1 MALFALLLIAVAIA
15 GLGGFVLVRRR
26 RALDAASVAKA
37 LTAAAARLAAGQPE
51 QARRRYAR
59 LTERLALAPPPL
71 RPQRGTALIGLA
83 RATEA
88 LGDPA
93 AALGF
98 CREAFPLVPAPDTQI
113 PRWGLQRL
121 AEVEIRADRPDL
133 ALVLAFL
140 RAADRGP
147 EPGEDPDAAGRV
159 LDWLQR
165 RCREGTAAERDSA
178 TAAALKGL
186 PGRDWPVLARSALL
200 RAGGRPGEAEAVLAA
215 AAPGGSGELWFRH
228 GAHLHAA
235 GRNAEAVEAFGRAVE
250 RGTGEPS
257 PWARGAALRA
267 ESLLF
272 RGLARQFLG
281 DHPGAAADLADAA
294 AAAPDD
300 PRPRYAL
307 GRLALVLDRD
317 DEAHGHFAAAL
328 AAQPGH
334 TPSRLG
340 LALLHERAGRPAE
353 AAADYR
359 TALDAGPHWQPAK
372 VRLGAALLAAG
383 RTEEAVSLLHAEAE
397 AGHPWSPSAAF
408 HHGLALARGGDPEGA
423 VARWEPLGDPDLSA
437 LLTVQRDLLA
447 RRLLDTDPGAA
458 RALWQR
464 TVLDTPDEPG
474 LRGSLREA
482 ALREAAHLLLTRRD
496 DPEALDAAAEAL
508 ALAGSR
514 PALPDGPAASARE
527 GRLRAALALARG
539 SASGPD
545 ALPAD
550 ADGPRDRYHRAA
562 AGLLTGRPVR
572 TVAPV
577 EPDPQGDPALARLRA
592 LLAERAG
599 NRTGALDW
607 HRRHLANPAAPAP
620 APDGGAPC
628 TAADG
633 ARCDRA
639 ATDACGSCGRE
650 GCTTHLHRPEGGSS
664 ARCGRCAEQALLAV
678 LDCALQ
684 ADLPEE
690 AERTLAAW
698 AAVLGDS
705 PAGITVRAALCLL
718 RADDDDLDAVLADL
732 PAAAHRARTT
742 VLVRRAARAVGARRF
757 GDAAGD
763 LREAVRLTP
772 DHALAAEAL
781 GVLAEHEA
789 ARHAAEGRYQEAWDC
804 YRALLL
810 RDPSH
815 PRLLHALGLVSYR
828 LAAAVP
834 AQGAPARGR
843 PAHGIPA
850 QGGARDT
857 AEADGGA
864 DGGAADGETADGGVP
879 GTADGEDLWHWAI
892 GCLVPSLHLPD
903 VWEAAAGVTG
913 REAEPPRVA
922 AARAALTDRLRTDL
936 RTLDQAHGRTGDE
949 VDAWTVRLGMEV
961 RCAEAFAEDEVLIA
975 RPDGTS
981 HRLVVGPALERLLR
995 TSPPTGELSSW
1006 QGAFQYAVLPWR
1018 KPGPYGVHPLTH
1030 ALGLFE
1036 DLGPQRYLLLQ
1047 GRHAAA
1053 VTALESADG
1062 TESDETRRHLLREAL
1077 TSQAAEHHRH
1087 QEWREALECLTRART
1102 LPGAELGPELAALG
1116 ADAGLRAARA
1126 LLKEHDDDQAGAAA
1140 LLEQALALSP
1150 GHREVGE
1157 NLGAAYAQHARKIN
1171 NETRDYRQA
1180 LVLLRKALALA
1191 PDDPTARHFL
1201 EAALRNRANEVSVL
1215 GPDGDLIEATGLWQ
1229 ELTELDDDP
1238 DHRSGLVYV
1247 LQLRSLTA
1255 ALDDRRTEA
1264 VACMAD
1270 ALEADGEFTG
1280 DPNAEAPRRVSVVL
1294 ANHVLEKYQ
1303 DRPFDE
1309 RASLLR
1315 RAQTYDDSADM
1326 RAVIVNVW
1334 RSEAARTYEADRFA
1348 DATVLLEQAL
1358 QMAGR
1363 AETKADIRKELG
1375 VVLGAHAVRSAN
1387 ARRFQEART
1396 LIGKAVTHDPND
1408 TGLRSLKYRIDRL
1421 R

>member
-1 MALFALLLIAVAIA
+1 MALFALLLIAVALA

-37 LTAAAARLAAGQPE
+37 LAAAAARLAAGQPE

-71 RPQRGTALIGLA
+71 RPQRGTALVGLA
-83 RATEA
+83 EATEA
-88 LGDPA
+88 LGDQA

-98 CREAFPLVPAPDTQI
+98 CREAFPLVGTPDTQI
-113 PRWGLQRL
+113 PRWGLRRL
-121 AEVEIRADRPDL
+121 AEAEIRAGRPDL
-133 ALVLAFL
+133 APALAFL
-140 RAADRGP
+140 RATDRGP
-147 EPGEDPDAAGRV
+147 EPGEEAESATRV

-165 RCREGTAAERDSA
+165 RCRDASAADRDGA
-178 TAAALKGL
+178 TAAALKAI
-186 PGRDWPVLARSALL
+186 PGRDWPVLARSAFL
-200 RAGGRPGEAEAVLAA
+200 RDSGRPGEAEAVLLA

-228 GAHLHAA
+228 GAHLHAT

-257 PWARGAALRA
+257 PWARGASLRA
-267 ESLLF
+267 EALLF

-281 DHPGAAADLADAA
+281 DHPGAGTDLADAA
-294 AAAPDD
+294 AAAPAD
-300 PRPRYAL
+300 PRTHYAL
-307 GRLALVLDRD
+307 GRLALLLDRD
-317 DEAHGHFAAAL
+317 DEAHGHFTAAL

-359 TALDAGPHWQPAK
+359 TALDAYPLWQPAK

-383 RTEEAVSLLHAEAE
+383 RAEEAAPLLQAEAE
-397 AGHPWSPSAAF
+397 AGHPWSPAATF
-408 HHGLALARGGDPEGA
+408 HHGLALARGGDPSGA
-423 VARWEPLGDPDLSA
+423 VDRWEPLRGPGLPA
-437 LLTVQRDLLA
+437 LLTAQRDLLA

-458 RALWQR
+458 RALWQQA
-464 TVLDTPDEPG
+464 VLDTPDEPG
-474 LRGSLREA
+474 LRLSLREA

-496 DPEALDAAAEAL
+496 DPQALDDAANAL
-508 ALAGSR
+508 ALAGS
-514 PALPDGPAASARE
+514 PAPGKDGPAASARE
-527 GRLRAALALARG
+527 GRLRAALALAQG
-539 SASGPD
+539 SAAGPD

-550 ADGPRDRYHRAA
+550 ADGPRDLYHRAA

-572 TVAPV
+572 TVALLAPV
-577 EPDPQGDPALARLRA
+577 EPEPAGDPALAQLRA

-599 NRTGALDW
+599 NWTGALDW
-607 HRRHLANPAAPAP
+607 YRHHLANPAGPAP
-620 APDGGAPC
+620 ALTPARGTC
-628 TAADG
+628 CAADTDTT
-633 ARCDRA
+633 CDRA
-639 ATDACGSCGRE
+639 AEDACGGCGRE
-650 GCTTHLHRPEGGSS
+650 GCAAHLYRPASDGP
-664 ARCGRCAEQALLAV
+664 ARCGRCAERALLAV
-678 LDCALQ
+678 LDCALR
-684 ADLPEE
+684 AGLPQE

-698 AAVLGDS
+698 AAALGDS
-705 PAGITVRAALCLL
+705 PAGVAVRAGLCLL
-718 RADDDDLDAVLADL
+718 RADDGDLDAALADL

-742 VLVRRAARAVGARRF
+742 VLVRRAARAVGAGRF

-772 DHALAAEAL
+772 GHALAAEAL

-804 YRALLL
+804 YHALLL
-810 RDPSH
+810 KDPSH

-834 AQGAPARGR
+834 AQGVPAQRGPREAAEAEPAPAGR
-843 PAHGIPA
+843 
-850 QGGARDT
+850 
-857 AEADGGA
+857 ADRT
-864 DGGAADGETADGGVP
+864 ERP
-879 GTADGEDLWHWAI
+879 ELWHWVI

-903 VWEAAAGVTG
+903 VWDAAAHVTG
-913 REAEPPRVA
+913 RDAEPPRVA

-936 RTLDQAHGRTGDE
+936 RTLDQAQGRSGDE

-961 RCAEAFAEDEVLIA
+961 RCAEAFAEDEVVIG
-975 RPDGTS
+975 RPDATS
-981 HRLVVGPALERLLR
+981 HRLVVGPSLERLLR
-995 TSPPTGELSSW
+995 TSPPSPELSSW
-1006 QGAFQYAVLPWR
+1006 QGAFEYAVLPWR
-1018 KPGPYGVHPLTH
+1018 KPGPFGVHPLTH
-1030 ALGLFE
+1030 ALGLFDE
-1036 DLGPQRYLLLQ
+1036 LGPQRYLLLQ

-1053 VTALESADG
+1053 VSALEAPDG
-1062 TESDETRRHLLREAL
+1062 AETDETRQLLLREAL

-1102 LPGAELGPELAALG
+1102 LPGPGLTAELAALG

-1126 LLKEHDDDQAGAAA
+1126 LLKEHDDDQAGAAG

-1150 GHREVGE
+1150 GHREVRE
-1157 NLGAAYAQHARKIN
+1157 NLGAAYAQQARKIN
-1171 NETRDYRQA
+1171 NETKDYRQA

-1201 EAALRNRANEVSVL
+1201 EAALLNRAAQASVL
-1215 GPDGDLIEATGLWQ
+1215 GPEGDLVEATGLWQ

-1255 ALDDRRTEA
+1255 ALADRRTEA
-1264 VACMAD
+1264 VARMAEALAAD
-1270 ALEADGEFTG
+1270 ADFDG
-1280 DPNAEAPRRVSVVL
+1280 DPAAEAPRRVSVVL

-1334 RSEAARTYEADRFA
+1334 RSEAAKDFEADRFA
-1348 DATVLLEQAL
+1348 DAALLLEQAL
-1358 QMAGR
+1358 QMAGP
-1363 AETKADIRKELG
+1363 ADAKANIRKELG
-1375 VVLGAHAVRSAN
+1375 VVYGAHAVRNAN
-1387 ARRFQEART
+1387 ARRFAEART
-1396 LIGKAVTHDPND
+1396 LIGKAVARDPND
-1408 TGLRSLKYRIDRL
+1408 SGLRSLKYRIDRL

>member
-1 MALFALLLIAVAIA
+1 MALFALLLIAVALA

-37 LTAAAARLAAGQPE
+37 LAAAAARLAAGQPE

-71 RPQRGTALIGLA
+71 QPQRGTALIGLA
-83 RATEA
+83 EATET
-88 LGDPA
+88 LGDRA

-98 CREAFPLVPAPDTQI
+98 CREAFPLVRTPDTQI
-113 PRWGLQRL
+113 PRWGLRRL
-121 AEVEIRADRPDL
+121 AEAEIRSGRPDL
-133 ALVLAFL
+133 APVLAFL
-140 RAADRGP
+140 RATDHGP
-147 EPGEDPDAAGRV
+147 EAGEEAESATRV
-159 LDWLQR
+159 LDWLQH
-165 RCREGTAAERDSA
+165 RCRDASAADRDSA
-178 TAAALKGL
+178 TAAALKAL
-186 PGRDWPVLARSALL
+186 PGRDWPVLARSAFL
-200 RAGGRPGEAEAVLAA
+200 RDSGRPGEAEAVLVA

-235 GRNAEAVEAFGRAVE
+235 GRNAEAVEAFGHAVE

-257 PWARGAALRA
+257 PWARGASLRA
-267 ESLLF
+267 EALLF

-281 DHPGAAADLADAA
+281 DHPGAGTDLANAA
-294 AAAPDD
+294 AAAPAD
-300 PRPRYAL
+300 PRTHYAL
-307 GRLALVLDRD
+307 GRLALLLDRD
-317 DEAHGHFAAAL
+317 DEAHGHFTAAL

-359 TALDAGPHWQPAK
+359 TALESAPHWQPAK

-383 RTEEAVSLLHAEAE
+383 RAEEAAPLLHAEAE
-397 AGHPWSPSAAF
+397 AGHPWSPAAAF
-408 HHGLALARGGDPEGA
+408 HHGLALARSGDPKGA
-423 VARWEPLGDPDLSA
+423 VDRWEPLRGPDLPA
-437 LLTVQRDLLA
+437 LPTLLAAQRDLLA

-458 RALWQR
+458 RALWQQA
-464 TVLDTPDEPG
+464 VLDTPDDPG
-474 LRGSLREA
+474 LRLCLREA

-496 DPEALDAAAEAL
+496 DPQALDAAANAL
-508 ALAGSR
+508 ALAGS
-514 PALPDGPAASARE
+514 PAPGKDGPAASARE

-539 SASGPD
+539 SATGPD

-550 ADGPRDRYHRAA
+550 ADSPRDLYHRAA

-572 TVAPV
+572 TVAMLAPL
-577 EPDPQGDPALARLRA
+577 EPEPAGDPALARLRA

-599 NRTGALDW
+599 NWTGALDW
-607 HRRHLANPAAPAP
+607 YRRHLANPAGPAPAP
-620 APDGGAPC
+620 AGGAC
-628 TAADG
+628 CAAAADTP
-633 ARCDRA
+633 CDRA
-639 ATDACGSCGRE
+639 ADDACGGCGRE
-650 GCTTHLHRPEGGSS
+650 GCAAHLYRPAGDGSV
-664 ARCGRCAEQALLAV
+664 RCGRCAERALLAV

-684 ADLPEE
+684 AGLPQE
-690 AERTLAAW
+690 AEQTLAAW

-705 PAGITVRAALCLL
+705 PAGVAVRAGLCLL
-718 RADDDDLDAVLADL
+718 RADDGDLDAALAGL
-732 PAAAHRARTT
+732 PAAAHRARTK
-742 VLVRRAARAVGARRF
+742 VLVRRAARAVGAGRF

-772 DHALAAEAL
+772 GHALATEAL

-804 YRALLL
+804 YHALLL
-810 RDPSH
+810 KDPSH

-834 AQGAPARGR
+834 AQGIPPQEAPAQEASREAAQAGPTASGR
-843 PAHGIPA
+843 
-850 QGGARDT
+850 
-857 AEADGGA
+857 ADRPDRA
-864 DGGAADGETADGGVP
+864 
-879 GTADGEDLWHWAI
+879 DLWHWAI
-892 GCLVPSLHLPD
+892 GCLVPSLHLTD
-903 VWEAAAGVTG
+903 VWDAAAHVTG
-913 REAEPPRVA
+913 RDTEPPRMA
-922 AARAALTDRLRTDL
+922 AARAALIDRLRSDL
-936 RTLDQAHGRTGDE
+936 RTLDQTHGRSGDE
-949 VDAWTVRLGMEV
+949 VDAWAVRLGMEV
-961 RCAEAFAEDEVLIA
+961 RCAEAFAEDEVVIG

-995 TSPPTGELSSW
+995 TSPPSGELSSW
-1006 QGAFQYAVLPWR
+1006 QGAFEYAVLPWR
-1018 KPGPYGVHPLTH
+1018 KPGPYGVHSLTH
-1030 ALGLFE
+1030 ALGLFDE
-1036 DLGPQRYLLLQ
+1036 LGPQRYLLLQ

-1053 VTALESADG
+1053 VSALEAPDG
-1062 TESDETRRHLLREAL
+1062 AETDETRQLLLREAL

-1102 LPGAELGPELAALG
+1102 LPGPELTAELAALG

-1126 LLKEHDDDQAGAAA
+1126 LLKEHDDDQAGAAE

-1150 GHREVGE
+1150 GHREVRE
-1157 NLGAAYAQHARKIN
+1157 NLGAAYAQHARKVN
-1171 NETRDYRQA
+1171 NETKDYRQA

-1201 EAALRNRANEVSVL
+1201 EAALLNRANEVSVL
-1215 GPDGDLIEATGLWQ
+1215 GPGGDLVEATELWQ

-1255 ALDDRRTEA
+1255 ALADRRAEA
-1264 VACMAD
+1264 VARMA
-1270 ALEADGEFTG
+1270 EAMAADEDFDG
-1280 DPNAEAPRRVSVVL
+1280 DPDAEAPRRVSVVL
-1294 ANHVLEKYQ
+1294 ANYVLEKYQ

-1326 RAVIVNVW
+1326 RTVIVNVW
-1334 RSEAARTYEADRFA
+1334 RGEAASNFEADRFA
-1348 DATVLLEQAL
+1348 DAALLLEQAL
-1358 QMAGR
+1358 QMAGP
-1363 AETKADIRKELG
+1363 ADVKANIRKELG
-1375 VVLGAHAVRSAN
+1375 VVYGAHAVRSAN
-1387 ARRFQEART
+1387 ARRFGEART
-1396 LIGKAVTHDPND
+1396 LIGKAVARDPND
-1408 TGLRSLKYRIDRL
+1408 SGLRSLKYRIDRL